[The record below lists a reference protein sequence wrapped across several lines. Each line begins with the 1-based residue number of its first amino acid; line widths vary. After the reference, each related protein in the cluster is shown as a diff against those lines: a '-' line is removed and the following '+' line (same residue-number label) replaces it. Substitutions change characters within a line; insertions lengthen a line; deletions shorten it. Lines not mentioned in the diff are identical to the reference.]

1 MNQTKQTSAN
11 KKAQVTL
18 FIIVGLII
26 LIILG
31 VAWYYFS
38 DQTQIEDK
46 QSENYQIKHQVE
58 VYVQECLEQILIPGL
73 YLFGYQGG
81 RFYED
86 QEFKQPAI
94 FEKNLL
100 TQERVLPYYVIEG
113 QKTMP
118 TLVEMQDQL
127 ANYVEKNLPLC
138 TDWSE
143 FTAQGIVIQEKG
155 PQAQAFIKKDEVTIA
170 VNYPV
175 QIITEEG
182 EQMLGSV
189 AKTLPFRLGQ
199 ILEIAEKMSNL
210 IAVEPEKSHLSD
222 FMKLNQIYDV
232 MISIVAYDEES
243 TAYSIYDEKT
253 KLDHKAP
260 FIFWFAAKNTMDT
273 RQSRMNTAP
282 RIKNL
287 KDFTLKKSVKFEYE
301 LEAFDKEG
309 DAVLFVSNNP
319 EIPIQPDGTFSF
331 TPQTKGRKTV
341 MIRATDTRGL
351 STEKRAIF
359 YVE

>member
-1 MNQTKQTSAN
+1 MNQTKQTQAN
-11 KKAQVTL
+11 KKAQVTV
-18 FIIVGLII
+18 FIILGLILLI
-26 LIILG
+26 LVG

-38 DQTQIEDK
+38 DQTQVEDK

-73 YLFGYQGG
+73 YLFGHQGG
-81 RFYED
+81 RFYD
-86 QEFKQPAI
+86 DAEFKQPAM

-118 TLVEMQDQL
+118 PLVEMQEQL
-127 ANYVEKNLPLC
+127 AHYIEKNLPLC
-138 TDWSE
+138 TDWGE
-143 FTAQGIVIQEKG
+143 FTAQGIVIQEKE
-155 PQAQAFIKKDEVTIA
+155 PRAQAFIKKDEVTIA

-182 EQMLGSV
+182 EQLLGALS
-189 AKTLPFRLGQ
+189 KTIPLRLGT

-222 FMKLNQIYDV
+222 FMNLNKAYDV
-232 MISIVAYDEES
+232 IISIIAYDEES

-253 KLDHKAP
+253 KLNNKAP
-260 FIFWFAAKNTMDT
+260 FIFWFAVKNTISE
-273 RQSRMNTAP
+273 RQSRSNTAP

-287 KDFTLKKSVKFEYE
+287 KDFTLKKGVKFEYE

-309 DAVLFVSNNP
+309 DAVLFVSDNP
-319 EIPIQPDGTFSF
+319 EIPINPDGIFSF
-331 TPQTKGRKTV
+331 TPQIKGRKAV
-341 MIRATDTRGL
+341 VIRASDTRGL
-351 STEKRAIF
+351 STQERAIF